1 MKIEKRQSTLDFS
14 KVRVHGF
21 EGIDH
26 SDYPD
31 YCDAYVTEATY
42 DGEEVT
48 EEQLEEINN
57 DSQFVYDA
65 LVDWLH

>member
-1 MKIEKRQSTLDFS
+1 MNIPKKESTLDFS
-14 KVRVHGF
+14 KVRVQGID
-21 EGIDH
+21 GIDH

-31 YCDAYVTEATY
+31 YCDAYITEATY

-65 LVDWLH
+65 VMDWLH

>member
-1 MKIEKRQSTLDFS
+1 MNIPKKESTLDFS
-14 KVRVHGF
+14 KVRVHGI

-31 YCDAYVTEATY
+31 YCDAYITEATY

-65 LVDWLH
+65 VINWLH